1 MSLSPYRVDRAW
13 LDTYFDFDGHIF
25 EHLGRDARR
34 LARVE
39 PRDEPVEQGCNP
51 VAGSE
56 PLVHGRLFQSVHL
69 RRGGVD
75 DLTQLIFRQ
84 GAETLC
90 HYLLRSRKSRRRM
103 RIIR

>member
-51 VAGSE
+51 AAGSGAVSARTGYSN
-56 PLVHGRLFQSVHL
+56 PYTFAAVAW
-69 RRGGVD
+69 
-75 DLTQLIFRQ
+75 TIFR
-84 GAETLC
+84 
-90 HYLLRSRKSRRRM
+90 S
-103 RIIR
+103 